1 MNFGQQRSVVS
12 KGWSTQSYT
21 GGSQRMKSSNTG
33 TGTSGYVRSG
43 GMGLGGMRSKMS
55 FGMSSNIGMG
65 SGMSLGGGM
74 GMGGGI
80 VNNEKQTMQDLNDR
94 LAHYLNMVGA
104 LEKSNMELE
113 VEISA
118 YCDKH
123 GPAQR
128 DDSAYWATIRGLR
141 EQIINMILDNSGV
154 MLQVDNSK
162 LAAED
167 FRTKYENELG
177 IRMSVDNDINGLRTM
192 LDNMTMDK
200 SQLEMDIENLR
211 EEIIYIR
218 KNHEDELKGLRTQMS
233 GNVSVAVTSD
243 SGVDLLQIMDEMRG
257 KYEAA
262 AKKNKDDLDNWYKEQ
277 CVSVELQV
285 AVNTGALDAEKGQL
299 SELRRTLQGLETEF
313 QTYLSMIASL
323 EQSLSE
329 TDCRYSTERS
339 KLEMMLQTLEMELSE
354 ARGKIHAQND
364 EYTMLLNIKC
374 RLETEI
380 ETYRRLLGGY
390 GQTTTVQK
398 TRSTVSTV
406 VKENIP
412 DPVVSKK
419 TVMYEVVEVMVDGQ
433 VVSTETQQVR
443 N

>member
-1 MNFGQQRSVVS
+1 
-12 KGWSTQSYT
+12 
-21 GGSQRMKSSNTG
+21 
-33 TGTSGYVRSG
+33 
-43 GMGLGGMRSKMS
+43 
-55 FGMSSNIGMG
+55 
-65 SGMSLGGGM
+65 
-74 GMGGGI
+74 
-80 VNNEKQTMQDLNDR
+80 
-94 LAHYLNMVGA
+94 
-104 LEKSNMELE
+104 
-113 VEISA
+113 
-118 YCDKH
+118 
-123 GPAQR
+123 
-128 DDSAYWATIRGLR
+128 
-141 EQIINMILDNSGV
+141 
-154 MLQVDNSK
+154 
-162 LAAED
+162 
-167 FRTKYENELG
+167 
-177 IRMSVDNDINGLRTM
+177 
-192 LDNMTMDK
+192 
-200 SQLEMDIENLR
+200 
-211 EEIIYIR
+211 
-218 KNHEDELKGLRTQMS
+218 
-233 GNVSVAVTSD
+233 
-243 SGVDLLQIMDEMRG
+243 
-257 KYEAA
+257 
-262 AKKNKDDLDNWYKEQ
+262 